1 MKEFKTDWNEAK
13 KQFQK
18 NWSALKPED
27 LERTHADKDALAKLI
42 ENKYGLPHVQ
52 AAAAVSEIMQDIEH
66 PQDLPETEQDK
77 KIEEDVPVPYPNKL
91 YEEELPP
98 EIQLDENDY

>member
-1 MKEFKTDWNEAK
+1 MKEFNNDWNEAK

-27 LERTHADKDALAKLI
+27 LERTHADKDALTKLI
-42 ENKYGLPHVQ
+42 ENRYGLPHAQ
-52 AAAAVSEIMQDIEH
+52 AAAAVSEIMQDIEY

-77 KIEEDVPVPYPNKL
+77 KIVEDVPPYPNKL

-98 EIQLDENDY
+98 EIQLNEKD